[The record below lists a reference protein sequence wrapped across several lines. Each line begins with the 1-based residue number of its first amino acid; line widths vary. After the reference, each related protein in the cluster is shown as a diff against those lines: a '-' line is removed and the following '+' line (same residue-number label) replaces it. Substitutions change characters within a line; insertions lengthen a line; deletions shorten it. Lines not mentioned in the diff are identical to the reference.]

1 MIWHVVS
8 LLGFIGILV
17 VFAIGLFILS
27 EQYLPSC
34 CTACEDELRGV
45 EDGIKQE
52 ARRRKPL
59 RTSVLGLSS
68 QFSVLGSQFSAACGS

>member
-1 MIWHVVS
+1 MNWHVVS

-27 EQYLPSC
+27 ERYVPSC

-45 EDGIKQE
+45 EDAYKTGGAEK
-52 ARRRKPL
+52 K
-59 RTSVLGLSS
+59 
-68 QFSVLGSQFSAACGS
+68 AA